1 MVAYSLDW
9 RDTIWRDQITTVSIG
24 IREKMTDQAQLL
36 RRVRLA
42 LQNNNYEEAI
52 QGLTE
57 AAESSRQAGDIAGEG
72 RHLGNLALI
81 YYRVQ
86 RPDMALQYFERAL
99 ASARTEGDRATE
111 DGILGNM
118 GNILREIQRYD
129 EAIDYLNQA
138 LLIAQEIG
146 DLRGRGIWLANLGL
160 VYDDLH
166 RYHDAVDTH
175 KESVNVARKI
185 HDQRGLASRLSN
197 LGNSYL
203 AAGEHSE
210 ALKCYH
216 EVVAVYKELG
226 DKGEAALRMGIIGNI
241 NSELGR
247 SAPNDFESNFYYGLA
262 LDAYRDT
269 LALAQELGDKVG
281 EGDLLTSLGNVYGNM
296 GEYDQAINHFTA
308 AYQVFEG
315 IGLQDRL
322 DYLQN
327 NLNLAHNYRGQKS

>member
-1 MVAYSLDW
+1 
-9 RDTIWRDQITTVSIG
+9 
-24 IREKMTDQAQLL
+24 MTDQAQLL

-42 LQNNNYEEAI
+42 LQNNNFEEAI
-52 QGLTE
+52 EGLTQAAE
-57 AAESSRQAGDIAGEG
+57 AARQSGDIAGEG

-81 YYRVQ
+81 FYRVQ
-86 RPDMALQYFERAL
+86 RPDMALQFFERAL
-99 ASARTEGDRATE
+99 VSARVEGDRATE

-160 VYDDLH
+160 VYDDLKQFREAIDNH
-166 RYHDAVDTH
+166 R
-175 KESVNVARKI
+175 ESVNVARKM

-203 AAGEHSE
+203 AAGEHPE

-216 EVVAVYKELG
+216 EVVAVYKEIG
-226 DKGEAALRMGIIGNI
+226 DKPEAALRMGIIGNI

-247 SAPNDFESNFYYGLA
+247 SAPNDFEANFYYGLA

-269 LALAQELGDKVG
+269 LTLAQELGDKVG
-281 EGDLLTSLGNVYGNM
+281 EGDLLTSLGNVFGNM
-296 GEYDQAINHFTA
+296 GDYEQAIQHFTA
-308 AYQVFEG
+308 AYQLFEA
-315 IGLQDRL
+315 IGLSDRL
-322 DYLQN
+322 EYLQN
-327 NLNLAHNYRGQKS
+327 NLNLAYSYRVQ